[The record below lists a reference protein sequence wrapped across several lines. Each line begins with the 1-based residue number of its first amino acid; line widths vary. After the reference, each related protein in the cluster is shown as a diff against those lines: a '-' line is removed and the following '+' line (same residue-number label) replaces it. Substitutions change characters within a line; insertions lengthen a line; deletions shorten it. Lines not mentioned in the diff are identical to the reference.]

1 MSRIGKQELNIPS
14 GVTVT
19 QKEGVVTVIG
29 PKGTVVKTMRDDII
43 ITIDGDKITL
53 QPKNLDTKFMNSL
66 WGTYASHIK
75 NMIKGVTE
83 PYTKS
88 LILEGV
94 GFKSDVKGEHL
105 ELALGFSHPVSVAI
119 PEGLVVTAVK
129 NNISV
134 IGIDKELV
142 GQFTAK
148 VRALKK
154 PEPYKGKGF
163 RYSDEVIRRKQGKKA
178 A

>member
-14 GVTVT
+14 GVTVSQT
-19 QKEGVVTVIG
+19 NGVITVAG
-29 PKGTVVKTMRDDII
+29 PKGTLTKAMRDDII
-43 ITIDGDKITL
+43 ITIEGDKVTL
-53 QPKNLDTKFMNSL
+53 APKNLDTKFMNAL
-66 WGTYASHIK
+66 WGTYASHIR

-83 PYTKS
+83 PYTKV

-94 GFKSDVKGEHL
+94 GFKSDVKGSNL
-105 ELALGFSHPVSVAI
+105 ELALGFSHPVSVTI
-119 PEGLVVTAVK
+119 PETLTVTAVK
-129 NNISV
+129 NNITVS
-134 IGIDKELV
+134 GIDKELV

-163 RYSDEVIRRKQGKKA
+163 RYDNEVIRRKQGKKA